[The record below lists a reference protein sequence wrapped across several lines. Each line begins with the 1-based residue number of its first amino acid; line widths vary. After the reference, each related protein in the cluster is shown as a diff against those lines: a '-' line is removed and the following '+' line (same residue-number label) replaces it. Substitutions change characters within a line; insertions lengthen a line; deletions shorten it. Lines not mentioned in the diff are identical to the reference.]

1 MSKARDGANT
11 LLTIGTTLAAKAPIA
26 SPVFTGNV
34 GVGSALLTT
43 TASNML
49 QLGSTSNLSWYNQG
63 DDELDISV
71 NAINNSGNKY
81 IETKAAS
88 QYIQQA
94 GAHLFRV
101 AASGTAGAA
110 ISFSNSLSLTSDGR
124 GLSAYTAKAWV
135 NLNGTGTPAIRSS
148 HNISSVTDNGTG
160 DYIPVFAVAMS
171 NANYAAVANGGAVNN
186 WRGTET
192 TVITIS
198 TANFRIY
205 HVEDNT
211 TYDPDFITA
220 IVFGI

>member
-110 ISFSNSLSLTSDGR
+110 ISFSTSLSLTSDGR
-124 GLSAYTAKAWV
+124 GLSSYTAKAWV